1 MKIVKR
7 KLLLESE
14 IMYSRKPLLYKIL
27 QEGLGGIRDILIDG
41 SIITAKIK
49 VTSKDLDMYIL
60 NGIIVSESH
69 VIKYNNE
76 WIHVRLFTFI

>member
-41 SIITAKIK
+41 SQTFF
-49 VTSKDLDMYIL
+49 SDLYY
-60 NGIIVSESH
+60 
-69 VIKYNNE
+69 KNE
-76 WIHVRLFTFI
+76 TQFKK